1 MIGEGHLLSWLVFRP
16 YLEPQLTH
24 CTKVSVHKSYYK
36 PFLRKFLKNK
46 GINERGKWGPR
57 NRFNTGERQREVP
70 EWWSIWSPVIA
81 AHQAQLVH
89 LQRLWICPDSCLLTW
104 LGIKCQSGMSFL
116 WNFWRWLLRS
126 PKVSK
131 LLVFSIWCLYSFFFS
146 ESLYNLLLI
155 LSVMN
160 FHNAVSQCGFF
171 SSIILRLSGLL

>member
-46 GINERGKWGPR
+46 GINERGKWGTR